1 MARRTLEKREAAS
14 RHARIHQMAA
24 QQGRHLPD
32 SMRAA
37 SAASLREAWR
47 WALEP
52 VGEDGEMLV
61 LFNHAGEGAR
71 DRDGRDAD
79 IEVRAAIMH
88 TSFGRGLYVTGTVKE
103 GQNIGWYDGQIITE
117 RQYNKF
123 IIIISFIDQKI
134 CTIIFDKY
142 NAKDTYM
149 NVTVL
154 TLNTIRHLVVQNI

>member
-1 MARRTLEKREAAS
+1 MRLRDREAAMARRTLEKREAAS

-52 VGEDGEMLV
+52 VGDSGETLV

-103 GQNIGWYDGQIITE
+103 GQNIGWYDGQMITE
-117 RQYNKF
+117 RQYNKLTETTGLRHTH
-123 IIIISFIDQKI
+123 SKHQGV
-134 CTIIFDKY
+134 CT
-142 NAKDTYM
+142 
-149 NVTVL
+149 
-154 TLNTIRHLVVQNI
+154 